1 MRHALPKSATPKNDG
16 RIRIFKSPG
25 NVFAD
30 LRLPNAQEKHTRVRL
45 AVAINHI
52 LAERRLSQSR
62 AACHLGINQPK
73 VSALSHYRLDGFS
86 VERLMHLLGRLG
98 CDIEI
103 VIRRHAKPRSRKSF
117 RILVSA
123 A

>member
-1 MRHALPKSATPKNDG
+1 MRQAPPRNNNKIPV
-16 RIRIFKSPG
+16 FKSSG

-30 LRLPNAQEKHTRVRL
+30 LSLPNSQEKHTKVRL

-62 AACHLGINQPK
+62 AARHLRINQPK
-73 VSALSHYRLDGFS
+73 ISALSRYRLDGFS
-86 VERLMHLLGRLG
+86 VERLMHFLVRLG

-103 VIRRHAKPRSRKSF
+103 VIRLRAKPRSKKSP
-117 RILVSA
+117 RVLVSA
-123 A
+123 AWLP

>member
-1 MRHALPKSATPKNDG
+1 MPRYNNKIP
-16 RIRIFKSPG
+16 IFKSSG

-30 LRLPNAQEKHTRVRL
+30 LRLPSAQEKHIKVRL

-62 AACHLGINQPK
+62 APRHLRINQPK
-73 VSALSHYRLDGFS
+73 ISALSHYRLDGFS
-86 VERLMHLLGRLG
+86 VECLMHFLARPG

-103 VIRRHAKPRSRKSF
+103 VIRLRAKPRSKKSS
-117 RILVSA
+117 RIQVSA

>member
-1 MRHALPKSATPKNDG
+1 MSKNVMPKNKSK
-16 RIRIFKSPG
+16 IRIVESSG

-30 LRLPNAQEKHTRVRL
+30 LRLPNAQEKHTKVRL

-62 AACHLGINQPK
+62 AARHLRINQPK
-73 VSALSHYRLDGFS
+73 ISALSLYRLDGFS
-86 VERLMHLLGRLG
+86 VERLMHFLGRLG

-103 VIRRHAKPRSRKSF
+103 VIRRHAKPRSRKSS

>member
-1 MRHALPKSATPKNDG
+1 MQKNAMPKNNG
-16 RIRIFKSPG
+16 KIRIFKSSG

-30 LRLPNAQEKHTRVRL
+30 LRLPNAQEKHTKVRL

-52 LAERRLSQSR
+52 LAERSLSQSR
-62 AACHLGINQPK
+62 AARHLGINQPK
-73 VSALSHYRLDGFS
+73 ISALSRYRLDGFS
-86 VERLMHLLGRLG
+86 VERLMHFLGRLG
-98 CDIEI
+98 CDVEI
-103 VIRRHAKPRSRKSF
+103 VIRPRANPRSKKSP

>member
-1 MRHALPKSATPKNDG
+1 MPKKNSK
-16 RIRIFKSPG
+16 IRIFKSSG

-30 LRLPNAQEKHTRVRL
+30 LGLPNAQEKHTKVRL
-45 AVAINHI
+45 VAAINHI
-52 LAERRLSQSR
+52 LAERHLSQTR
-62 AACHLGINQPK
+62 AARHLGINQPK
-73 VSALSHYRLDGFS
+73 ISALSYYRLDGFS
-86 VERLMHLLGRLG
+86 VERLMHFLGRLG

-103 VIRRHAKPRSRKSF
+103 VIRLHAKPRPKRSS

>member
-1 MRHALPKSATPKNDG
+1 MSKEAKRRNNHKIP
-16 RIRIFKSPG
+16 IFKSSG

-30 LRLPNAQEKHTRVRL
+30 LRLPNAQEKHTKVRL

-52 LAERRLSQSR
+52 LAERRLSQTR
-62 AACHLGINQPK
+62 AARHLRINQPK
-73 VSALSHYRLDGFS
+73 ISALSRYRLDGFS
-86 VERLMHLLGRLG
+86 VERLMHFLVRLG

-103 VIRRHAKPRSRKSF
+103 VIRLHAKPRSKKKSP